1 LLTSE
6 AAVGKALGSAIS
18 LRSYLASV
26 QWEAIDAAA
35 SLRDH
40 RAGAAETIRARV
52 AEALEAD
59 EHAVGLQ
66 SALQEE
72 QSRAI
77 RLLADTRQPPP
88 APPPRSIPDGGT
100 PPPPPPPGEVL
111 VEERSLAP
119 VAAAEA
125 VALLDDLRQRVS
137 AESNATL
144 TIGWRLTRPGG
155 RAGG

>member
-1 LLTSE
+1 M
-6 AAVGKALGSAIS
+6 GG
-18 LRSYLASV
+18 R
-26 QWEAIDAAA
+26 AIDA
-35 SLRDH
+35 LPTH
-40 RAGAAETIRARV
+40 RRARLGLGYV
-52 AEALEAD
+52 SQER

-66 SALQEE
+66 SALQDV

-88 APPPRSIPDGGT
+88 PPPPPPPRSGLDGGT

-119 VAAAEA
+119 VAATEA
-125 VALLDDLRQRVS
+125 VALLDDLRQRLS

-144 TIGWRLTRPGG
+144 TIGWRLTRPARGAG
-155 RAGG
+155 R